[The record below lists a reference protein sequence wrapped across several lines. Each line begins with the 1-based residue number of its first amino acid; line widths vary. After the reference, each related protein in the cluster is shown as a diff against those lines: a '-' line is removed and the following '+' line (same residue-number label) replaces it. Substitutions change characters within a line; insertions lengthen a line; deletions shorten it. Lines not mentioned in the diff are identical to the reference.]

1 MNKKYNGF
9 TDALISGATV
19 SLALVIVWVILMVF
33 SSCATT
39 HTTQAQGKTVVIT
52 TDTTVI
58 NHGGSF
64 TVKTVK

>member
-1 MNKKYNGF
+1 MNKYNSF

-19 SLALVIVWVILMVF
+19 SVALVIVWFILSVF
-33 SSCATT
+33 SSCSTT
-39 HTTQAQGKTVVIT
+39 HTTQAQGRTVVIT

>member
-1 MNKKYNGF
+1 MSKYNGF
-9 TDALISGATV
+9 WDAVLSGVTV
-19 SLALVIVWVILMVF
+19 SLAMVLVWFILVVF

-39 HTTQAQGKTVVIT
+39 HTTQAQGRTVVIT

>member
-1 MNKKYNGF
+1 MSKYDSIKDAFISGI
-9 TDALISGATV
+9 TVSVALI
-19 SLALVIVWVILMVF
+19 IVWMVLMVF

-39 HTTQAQGKTVVIT
+39 HTTQAQGRTVVIT

-64 TVKTVK
+64 TVKTVR